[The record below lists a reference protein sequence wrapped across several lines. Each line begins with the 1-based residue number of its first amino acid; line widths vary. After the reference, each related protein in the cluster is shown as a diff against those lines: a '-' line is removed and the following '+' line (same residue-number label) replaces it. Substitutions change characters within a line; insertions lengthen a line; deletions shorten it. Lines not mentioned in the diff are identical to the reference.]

1 MKLSEDRKTWTVSGT
16 NKDTGEDS
24 TLHIAYARAG
34 ATDYDYAMLV
44 NECGSSCKR
53 GLSPLCGLRA
63 CCDRRPPL
71 PPLLRLPFST
81 APRNINVD
89 EHCEVH
95 PRRRQAE
102 P

>member
-1 MKLSEDRKTWTVSGT
+1 MKLSEDGKTWTVSGT

-53 GLSPLCGLRA
+53 ASPLCVAFVRA
-63 CCDRRPPL
+63 VTAALLFPL
-71 PPLLRLPFST
+71 
-81 APRNINVD
+81 
-89 EHCEVH
+89 C
-95 PRRRQAE
+95 
-102 P
+102 